1 MMKGADSPY
10 WKRPQYKALTAA
22 KWDII
27 IIMLVRSGGSP
38 SLLSLPGCSL
48 APIPYALLHNAVLRP
63 RCCRVGALAPKKTQ
77 WRHAS
82 CFKSPGFVAHSRF
95 VADLRCHHC

>member
-27 IIMLVRSGGSP
+27 IIMLVRDGPPPPLLLLPPRSCSCASP
-38 SLLSLPGCSL
+38 LLRCTPLSFACFLCPSQL
-48 APIPYALLHNAVLRP
+48 APLR
-63 RCCRVGALAPKKTQ
+63 A
-77 WRHAS
+77 
-82 CFKSPGFVAHSRF
+82 
-95 VADLRCHHC
+95 